1 MTEEELIQFLKKNL
15 TVEVSHPE
23 YVTGYWG
30 ASMDYSTHIEPDKHN
45 ITVEIKLCGELI
57 CKDTSYLCC

>member
-1 MTEEELIQFLKKNL
+1 MTDKELIQFLKKNL

-23 YVTGYWG
+23 HVIGRWNPY
-30 ASMDYSTHIEPDKHN
+30 MDYSTYMESDEHN

-57 CKDTSYLCC
+57 CKDTSYLC